1 MARVEDALAQRI
13 AAELIALGV
22 PREMV
27 ADEVKC
33 GSGRIDL
40 VVYTQPRC
48 LIELKA
54 ILDSKALDKAIKQVL
69 SYRGEY
75 PGSRLFIGAQLLK
88 MDEGLAI
95 ARLKRRGIR
104 FWTRQIASDI
114 ALECQRTPPELARP
128 RTPRARRQHT
138 QLPPEHLERYVR
150 LATKGSYRT
159 LRRQLSVEEAL
170 QAIPAEDREEARTA
184 LTGLGGH
191 KASVLAP
198 LLRHHTT
205 LWRENVDK
213 ARWQS
218 ERALQRL
225 VTETLNLKSRGGH
238 LPGESWYKLLLGAMP
253 KERRSEVAAVFD
265 AAFQATGS
273 TDAITA
279 FLRLVDAAKP
289 ALLQPSQSPV
299 TPRHLDG
306 E

>member
-22 PREMV
+22 PRKMV
-27 ADEVKC
+27 VSEVKC

-54 ILDSKALDKAIKQVL
+54 ILDSKVLDKAIKQVL
-69 SYRGEY
+69 SYRREY
-75 PGSRLFIGAQLLK
+75 PGSRLFIGAQVLK
-88 MDEGLAI
+88 INEDLAI
-95 ARLKRRGIR
+95 ARLKRRGIG
-104 FWTRQIASDI
+104 FWTQQIASDI
-114 ALECQRTPPELARP
+114 ALECQQTPPEWARP
-128 RTPRARRQHT
+128 QTPRARRQHT
-138 QLPPEHLERYVR
+138 QLSPEHLERYVR

-159 LRRQLSVEEAL
+159 LRRQLAFEEAV
-170 QAIPAEDREEARTA
+170 QAIPAEDREEARIA

-198 LLRHHTT
+198 LLRHHPT

-279 FLRLVDAAKP
+279 FLRIVDAARP
-289 ALLQPSQSPV
+289 SFLQPPQSPIV
-299 TPRHLDG
+299 PRDLG
-306 E
+306 AE